1 MRGRFIEKSEVQR
14 DQLSWGSLAWFSRPA
29 TTGAA
34 ALVVIEVTL
43 SPGGGH
49 NFHFHPD
56 QEESIYVIEG
66 RIEQWLETDSRELTA
81 GSAVFIPENTV
92 HGCFNTSREEAR
104 LLAILG
110 PCVGSEGYE
119 TVDVS
124 EESPWSTLRS

>member
-1 MRGRFIEKSEVQR
+1 MRGRFIQAAEVER
-14 DQLSWGSLAWFSRPA
+14 DQLNWGSLAWFSRPA
-29 TTGAA
+29 TTGAT

-49 NFHFHPD
+49 NFHIHPD
-56 QEESIYVIEG
+56 QEESIYVIDG
-66 RIEQWLETDSRELTA
+66 RIEQWLEMDSRELAA
-81 GSAVFIPENTV
+81 GSAVFIPKNTV
-92 HGCFNTSREEAR
+92 HGCFNTSQQEAR

-124 EESPWSTLRS
+124 AESPWSTLRS